1 VSVPLAIDKWYFVRR
16 VGRSFERTMVPE
28 LKEPGVISICAG
40 HGPVYFVESTVPE
53 ADEEHRLR
61 RSGLSSCQ
69 EGLAEPFAVEVAL
82 LAADV
87 IPACAELDEQP
98 FPAVAEQLRACATL
112 SGDAV
117 AAARVHNLMR
127 PLLADRPDR
136 PSAEQLKPLLE
147 LAQVD
152 GAGAGAGLRP
162 EQAWLQ
168 ALAGEGRPEFVVER
182 AHAPNAD
189 RVEVEGVIRRRHS
202 LENDDDYPRDR
213 VEEAMVQL
221 VWIRNTRSD
230 FELERMTIGAFGPA
244 EDRCH
249 VPGRTARS
257 ADC

>member
-1 VSVPLAIDKWYFVRR
+1 L
-16 VGRSFERTMVPE
+16 VPE
-28 LKEPGVISICAG
+28 PKEPGVISICAG
-40 HGPVYFVESTVPE
+40 HGPVYFVESTAPE

-69 EGLAEPFAVEVAL
+69 EGLAEPFAVEIAL

-117 AAARVHNLMR
+117 AAARVYNLMR

-213 VEEAMVQL
+213 GRGGHGAIGVDQEHE
-221 VWIRNTRSD
+221 IRLRARADDDRGFWARRGPLPCSGPD
-230 FELERMTIGAFGPA
+230 RAFSRLLRPVSG
-244 EDRCH
+244 C
-249 VPGRTARS
+249 
-257 ADC
+257 